1 MFNLSTKKLRHLS
14 ALSRL
19 RPWRSLQGK
28 LVALTVGMFVI
39 FMWVL
44 VFFSATI
51 LQNRLELLLSDQQYA
66 STQRIAAEID
76 NKLKEQIHALTK
88 TAEGFPEPLTP
99 ATADAFFAKL
109 FGLNLGFTA
118 GVDLIGLNGIV
129 IADYPSTSGR
139 RGQDFG
145 DRDFFR
151 KVVAT
156 KKAFIDRPI
165 MGRVVVRPI
174 LTIAVP
180 VIDHGGNIRAV
191 LAGYTNLSAPSFL
204 GIVSDQS
211 MTGKGEL
218 FVISPHDNIIVAATD
233 PKRSMATAPARGRN
247 TLYDR
252 FVDGFEGSGIGVSSD
267 NIPKLYSAKRVAT
280 SNWIV
285 MAALPTEIAFGPV
298 RAMQNFLFGA
308 AAILTL
314 LAFFIIRWITRSLLT
329 PLGEAGRA
337 MRRIT
342 EGTAP
347 LAPLPIVNH
356 DEIGQLIGNF
366 NLLIEDRQRYETAL
380 ADSEQRFRQLV
391 ENAPE
396 AIFVQTH
403 ACFAYVNMAAV
414 RLFGASVK
422 EQLLGQPIISRVHP
436 DWRSIVEE
444 RIRLSSLM
452 KKGNPP
458 LDITYLR
465 LDGKPLEVEVSSV
478 PFHFENVDGSL
489 IFLRDITERNRAKQ
503 AMQKSEERFRDLTSM
518 SSDWFWEQDADFR
531 FTEVSGGIT
540 KAGLDPGSMIGKT
553 TWDISVVAVAGK
565 DWQAH
570 RKVLERHEPFKD
582 LVYQIET
589 QPGALRWFSMTGS
602 PKFENDGSFIGY
614 RGIGKDITDRIASE
628 IQLRLSAEVFEN
640 SHEGIFI
647 TDRENRIVT
656 TNSAFTELTGYPRME
671 VIGRDPSFLA
681 SGRHGKEFYAGIW
694 KALLEEGYWQGE
706 IWERRKNGEI
716 YPKWLSISAVK
727 DSTGA
732 IANFIAIFVDIT
744 ERKAN
749 EQQIEFLAHHDVL
762 TKLPNRL
769 LVKDRLQQAMA
780 HAERSNSKL
789 ALLFLDL
796 DNFKTIN
803 DTLGHSVGDALLK
816 AVASRLRDCVRDTD
830 TISRQGGDEF
840 LIILTDL
847 PDAEAATPIVEKLLE
862 RFQVPFEA
870 DSHDVTT
877 SVSIG
882 VALYPDDGDD
892 LEALQKNADMAMYQA
907 KDAGRNT
914 YRFFDGQMNVE
925 AIEHLRI
932 RNGLLLAIERG
943 ELVLHY
949 QPQIDLASGA
959 VVGAEALIR
968 WNHPEFGMVPPGR
981 FIPNAEESGLIVP
994 IGEWVLQEACRQAVA
1009 WRQAGLPELVV
1020 AVNLSA
1026 VQFKRGDVEQTVNNA
1041 LKSTGHYPPMLE
1053 LELTESILIR
1063 DTASILATV
1072 KRLKLLG
1079 VKLSIDDFGT
1089 GYSSLSYLKRFSV
1102 DKLKIDQSFIRDLG
1116 TDPDD
1121 AAIVR
1126 AIIQMARSLGLKTI
1140 AEGVEDEQ
1148 MLHHLRVFHCD
1159 EAQGY
1164 HFARPMPA
1172 TEFASYLLQPRA
1184 RPI

>member
-1 MFNLSTKKLRHLS
+1 MF
-14 ALSRL
+14 A
-19 RPWRSLQGK
+19 
-28 LVALTVGMFVI
+28 M

-44 VFFSATI
+44 VFFSATV
-51 LQNRLELLLSDQQYA
+51 LQSRLERVLSDQQYA

-76 NKLKEQIHALTK
+76 NTLKEQIQALTK
-88 TAEGFPEPLTP
+88 TAEGLP
-99 ATADAFFAKL
+99 AKLNAASADAL
-109 FGLNLGFTA
+109 FGRLFGVDLAFTA
-118 GVDLIGLNGIV
+118 GFDVIGLNGVV
-129 IADYPSTSGR
+129 IADFPSSAGR
-139 RGQDFG
+139 RGHDFG

-151 KVVAT
+151 SVVAT
-156 KKAFIDRPI
+156 GRPFIDKPI
-165 MGRVVVRPI
+165 MGRIVVRPI

-180 VIDHGGNIRAV
+180 VFDASGNLRAV
-191 LAGYTNLSAPSFL
+191 LAGYTNLNAPSFL

-218 FVISPHDNIIVAATD
+218 FVISPRDNIVVAATD
-233 PKRSMATAPARGRN
+233 PKWSMATAPARGRDA
-247 TLYDR
+247 LYDR
-252 FVDGFEGSGIGVSSD
+252 FVDGFEGSGIGVSPE
-267 NIPKLYSAKRVAT
+267 NIRKLYSAKRIAT

-285 MAALPTEIAFGPV
+285 MATLPTDIAFDPV
-298 RAMQNFLFGA
+298 QAMQNYLFGA

-314 LAFFIIRWITRSLLT
+314 FAFFIIRWITQRLLR
-329 PLGEAGRA
+329 PLEEAGRA

-342 EGTAP
+342 DGTAP
-347 LAPLPIVNH
+347 LAPLPVANQ

-380 ADSEQRFRQLV
+380 TDSEQRFRQLV

-396 AIFVQTH
+396 AIFVQTRGR
-403 ACFAYVNMAAV
+403 FAYVNAATV
-414 RLFGASVK
+414 RLFGANSK
-422 EQLLGQPIISRVHP
+422 EQLLGQAIISRVHP
-436 DWRSIVEE
+436 DWRPIVEK
-444 RIRLSSLM
+444 RIQLSSMM

-465 LDGKPLEVEVSSV
+465 MDGRPLEVEVSSV
-478 PFHFENVDGSL
+478 PFHFENEDGSL

-503 AMQKSEERFRDLTSM
+503 AIQKSEERFRDLTSM
-518 SSDWFWEQDADFR
+518 SSDWFWEQDVNFR
-531 FTEVSGGIT
+531 FTEMSGGIT
-540 KAGLDPGSMIGKT
+540 KTGLDPATTIGKT
-553 TWDISVVAVAGK
+553 TRDIAVDAEAGT

-570 RKVLERHEPFKD
+570 RRALERHEAFKD
-582 LVYQIET
+582 FVYQVEP
-589 QPGALRWFSMTGS
+589 QPGALRWLSMTGN
-602 PKFENDGSFIGY
+602 PEFADDRSFIGY
-614 RGIGKDITDRIASE
+614 RGIGKDITEHIASE

-647 TDRENRIVT
+647 TDRGNRIVT
-656 TNSAFTELTGYPRME
+656 TNSAFTEITGYRRLE
-671 VIGRDPSFLA
+671 VIGRDPSFLS
-681 SGRHGKEFYAGIW
+681 SGRHGKEFYAAMW
-694 KALLEEGYWQGE
+694 KALIVEGYWQGE
-706 IWERRKNGEI
+706 IWDRRKNGEI

-727 DSTGA
+727 DSTGT
-732 IANFIAIFVDIT
+732 IVNFIAIFIDIT

-780 HAERSNSKL
+780 HADRSNSKL
-789 ALLFLDL
+789 AMLFLDL

-803 DTLGHSVGDALLK
+803 DSLGHSVGDALLK
-816 AVASRLRDCVRDTD
+816 TVASRLQDCVRDTD

-840 LIILTDL
+840 LIVLTDL

-862 RFQVPFEA
+862 RFQIPFNA
-870 DSHDVTT
+870 DAHEVTT

-882 VALYPDDGDD
+882 VALYPDDGAD
-892 LEALQKNADMAMYQA
+892 LETLQKKADMAMYQA

-914 YRFFDGQMNVE
+914 YRFFDEQMNVE

-932 RNGLLLAIERG
+932 RNGLSLAIERG

-949 QPQIDLASGA
+949 QPQIDLSSGA
-959 VVGAEALIR
+959 VIGAEALIR
-968 WNHPEFGMVPPGR
+968 WNHPEFGLVPPGR
-981 FIPNAEESGLIVP
+981 FIPIAEESGLIVP
-994 IGEWVLQEACRQAVA
+994 IGEWVLHEACRQAVA
-1009 WRQAGLPELVV
+1009 WRQAGLPELVI

-1026 VQFKRGDVEQTVNNA
+1026 VQFKRGDVEMTVNNA
-1041 LKSTGHYPPMLE
+1041 LKTTGHYPPMLE

-1148 MLHHLRVFHCD
+1148 MLHHLREFHCD

-1172 TEFASYLLQPRA
+1172 TEFASYLLHAPTST
-1184 RPI
+1184 I